1 MLGSPCML
9 RIWLLV
15 AALLAVHACSEP
27 SNPPPGASPA
37 FEAEF
42 EIAADGAISLDG
54 VQLPGELGSAEACD
68 ALRVVA
74 RRRIGRFDERDPHSC
89 ILPLVRVQLAVD
101 PSADFGHACRLL
113 CFANQLGVNLW
124 NFSLVRGDGSSARLP
139 LTLRACP
146 DPHNFPHPSSV
157 ERNLMVRLV
166 ASNEHHERALEP
178 QAGWS
183 FETWTYDAPREPKV
197 DLDWPQVERL
207 VVEARLRSRTSI
219 LSRTI
224 ASDAPWCDVELL
236 LRQLDALGVD
246 HYEFVPE
253 G

>member
-1 MLGSPCML
+1 ML
-9 RIWLLV
+9 RIWLFV

-27 SNPPPGASPA
+27 SNSPPSALPVV
-37 FEAEF
+37 EAAF
-42 EIAADGAISLDG
+42 EIAANGAIWLDG
-54 VQLPGELGSAEACD
+54 VQLSGELGSEAARD
-68 ALRVVA
+68 ALRSVA
-74 RRRIGRFDERDPHSC
+74 RRRVGRFDERDPHSC

-113 CFANQLGVNLW
+113 CFANGLGVNLW
-124 NFSLVRGDGSSARLP
+124 NFSLVRGDGSSPLLP

-146 DPHNFPHPSSV
+146 DPHNFPHPLSA
-157 ERNLMVRLV
+157 ERNLMVLLV

-207 VVEARLRSRTSI
+207 VAEARSQSRTSI
-219 LSRTI
+219 LTRTI

-246 HYEFVPE
+246 HYEFVPDN
-253 G
+253 